1 MRTEFPAVIVGA
13 GPAGVR
19 AAYTLVKHGVAT
31 VVIDEAPRSGGQIYR
46 QPPPLLSTPAKA
58 LYGFEARKAEAL
70 HLDFEEIKA
79 LVDYRPN
86 ELVWNACDQT
96 LDLWNA
102 ATSRYSQQPWRDII
116 LATGAID
123 RVLPVPGWTL
133 PGVYSLGGAQIALKH
148 QGCAIGRRVVL
159 AGNGPLL
166 YLVAYQYKKAG
177 ADVRAVLD
185 HSGFASQLSALPR
198 LCAMPR
204 VLAKGLY
211 YLAWLRLHGVVIHSG
226 ARLSSVDGEDCVERV
241 CWEDCGDQNKR
252 HSIECDALGFGY
264 GLRSETQL
272 ADLLGCRFA
281 FADEQRAFVPEQD
294 HGQSSQPHVFLAG
307 DGSRVMGA
315 DAAELAGEQAALRLL
330 AARGVA
336 TDQQRLHRI
345 GASLRRIGTFRS
357 GIERAFPFP
366 EDWAAHVA
374 DETVICRCEQLTAG
388 ELRAMIESNG
398 IDEINRLK
406 ALSRVGMGRCQG
418 RVCACA
424 AAELLAASRCIPV
437 DRVGRIRSQAPIKP
451 IPISAQHVQEGG
463 IDG

>member
-1 MRTEFPAVIVGA
+1 MKNEAPAVVVGA

-19 AAYTLVKHGVAT
+19 AAQTLVAHGVAT

-46 QPPPLLSTPAKA
+46 QPPPSLATAAKA
-58 LYGFEARKAEAL
+58 LYGFEAGKAEAL
-70 HLDFEEIKA
+70 HRAFEELKA
-79 LVDYRPN
+79 KVDYRPN
-86 ELVWNACDQT
+86 ELVWNADDRT

-102 ATSRYSQQPWRDII
+102 TSSRYSQQPWRDLV

-185 HSGFASQLSALPR
+185 HSDFASQLRALPR
-198 LCAMPR
+198 LCALPG

-211 YLAWLRLHGVVIHSG
+211 YLGWLRLHGVAVHSG
-226 ARLSSVDGEDCVERV
+226 ARLSAVDGDDCVERV
-241 CWEDCGDQNKR
+241 RWEDCGDPDQR

-281 FADEQRAFVPEQD
+281 FADEQRAFVPEHN
-294 HGQSSQPHVFLAG
+294 HGQSSRPDVFLAG

-330 AARGVA
+330 AARGIAV
-336 TDQQRLHRI
+336 DRRR
-345 GASLRRIGTFRS
+345 LRRIGAALRRVGTFR
-357 GIERAFPFP
+357 GGLEQAFPFP
-366 EDWAAHVA
+366 HDWAARVA
-374 DETVICRCEQLTAG
+374 DETLICRCESITAG
-388 ELRAMIESNG
+388 ELRNSIEHHG

-424 AAELLAASRCIPV
+424 AAEVLAESSGNPI

-451 IPISAQHVQEGG
+451 ITIVAQAGG